1 MILSIEKLD
10 KRLINSSVLEYR
22 KELLKKKNMLIIKRI
37 VDIVFSLLGIL
48 MTMPIA
54 IIISI
59 FIKIDSKGPI
69 LYKQERITRNL
80 EKFRIYKFRTM
91 YINSDSNN
99 QLITT
104 KNDSRVTKIGK
115 ILRKLKIDELPQLV
129 NVLFGD
135 MTFVG
140 TRPEVEKYVN
150 EYSDEMLATLL
161 LPAGITSF
169 ASVMFRNENDMLN
182 FENLD
187 KSYLNDILPIK
198 MKFNLEYLRK
208 ISIFT
213 DTVILFRTVINVL
226 FRRWNYGKNSL
237 YSNGI

>member
-226 FRRWNYGKNSL
+226 FRR
-237 YSNGI
+237 